1 MNSLGERIAYYRKKA
16 GLTQEGLAEK
26 CSVSAQAV
34 SKWENDVT
42 SPDIGL
48 IAPLAQLFEITCDE
62 LLGAEKA
69 TKKIDPELV
78 DLNKM
83 LFKMKINSVKG
94 DVVNINIPLSIA
106 DVVIKS
112 GIIRDR
118 DGQKIGDALKNIDL
132 EQVVQLVRLGAV
144 GKLMDIRSAA
154 GDTVEVWVE

>member
-1 MNSLGERIAYYRKKA
+1 MNSLGERITHYRKKI

-34 SKWENDVT
+34 SKWENDIT
-42 SPDIGL
+42 APDITL
-48 IAPLAQLFEITCDE
+48 IAPLAELFKITCDE
-62 LLGAEKA
+62 LLGVQKA
-69 TKKIDPELV
+69 TMKIDPELI

-83 LFKMKINSVKG
+83 LFRMKINSCKG
-94 DVVNINIPLSIA
+94 DVVIFNIPLSVA

-118 DGQKIGDALKNIDL
+118 EGEKIGDALKNIDL
-132 EQVVQLVRLGAV
+132 EQVVQLVKLGAV
-144 GKLMDIRSAA
+144 GKLMDIKSAA